1 MSGGASKLRDVR
13 KLADSR
19 AVFEL
24 DVPLLQLPNVPPEF
38 SSGDGTVRAHLSF
51 GREQGFALAQVAL
64 DAQLAVNCQRCLSPM
79 QLAVHTSSPVLIVE
93 SEREAEEAPAGW
105 ETFLAPEGRV
115 DFEALVAEELLLALP
130 IVPLHERA
138 SECAALMGADPAAVA
153 ARGGAHAASEA
164 SSGAAAATQAAAT
177 EPATTRPFADLR
189 NLLERAAASSGSGSR
204 RTAHGSESRGTRK

>member
-24 DVPLLQLPNVPPEF
+24 DIPLVQLPNVPPEF
-38 SSGDGTVRAHLSF
+38 SSGGGTVRAHLSF

-64 DAQLAVNCQRCLSPM
+64 DAQLSVNCQRCLSPM
-79 QLAVHTSSPVLIVE
+79 QLTVHTSSPVLIVE
-93 SEREAEEAPAGW
+93 SELEAEQAPAGW

-130 IVPLHERA
+130 IVPLHEQA
-138 SECAALMGADPAAVA
+138 GECAALMSADLATVA
-153 ARGGAHAASEA
+153 ASGGAHAASA
-164 SSGAAAATQAAAT
+164 AGSGAAAASGAAAS

-189 NLLERAAASSGSGSR
+189 SLLERAAASSGSGSR
-204 RTAHGSESRGTRK
+204 RPPQGSESRGTRK